1 MLENLRTLGRVIRT
15 LATKDPV
22 TRVRRFYEIQS
33 PDVEFAA
40 RDTRY
45 MNVGWWEDGV
55 TSLDVAGEALAMKL
69 ADAAGFKPDDTV
81 LDVGFGYGDQDF
93 AWLRDRR
100 VAKVYGINV
109 TPRHVEQAQQ
119 RAAREGLTEQTDF
132 RLGTATA
139 LPFEDGTF
147 DRVVALES
155 AFHFYPRSAFFAEA
169 FRVLK
174 PGGTLAT
181 ADIIPLS
188 GDTARASISSGPLS
202 FVKFSIPDENWHD
215 RRAYGEQLAAAGF
228 AKPEVHSIQ
237 ERTWEGWRVFQ
248 STRPSDPAFRA
259 AADPSSVKGMANHWR
274 DEELIKKE
282 IALLDYVIAV
292 AHKP

>member
-1 MLENLRTLGRVIRT
+1 MFENLRTLGRVIRT
-15 LATKDPV
+15 ITTKDPV
-22 TRVRRFYEIQS
+22 ARVRRFYEIQS

-40 RDTRY
+40 RTGRY
-45 MNVGWWEDGV
+45 MNVGYWEEGV
-55 TSLDVAGEALAMKL
+55 TSLDVAGEALATKL

-100 VAKVYGINV
+100 VAKVHGINV
-109 TPRHVEQAQQ
+109 TPRHVEHARE
-119 RAAREGLTEQTDF
+119 RAAREGLTEQADF
-132 RLGTATA
+132 QLGTATE
-139 LPFEDGTF
+139 LPFPDNTF

-155 AFHFYPRSAFFAEA
+155 AFHFHPRSAFFAEA

-188 GDTARASISSGPLS
+188 NETPRMSISSGPLS

-215 RRAYGEQLAAAGF
+215 RTVYAEQLTSAGF
-228 AKPEVHSIQ
+228 VNADVESIQ
-237 ERTWEGWRVFQ
+237 DRTWEGWRRFQ
-248 STRPSDPAFRA
+248 AARPNDPAFQA
-259 AADPSSVKGMANHWR
+259 AAERSAVKGMANHWR
-274 DEELIKKE
+274 DENLIKKE

-292 AHKP
+292 ARKP

>member
-15 LATKDPV
+15 LTTKDPV

-40 RDTRY
+40 RTGRY
-45 MNVGWWEDGV
+45 MNVGYWEEGV
-55 TSLDVAGEALAMKL
+55 TSLDVAGEALATKL

-100 VAKVYGINV
+100 VAKVHGINV
-109 TPRHVEQAQQ
+109 TPRHVEHARE
-119 RAAREGLTEQTDF
+119 RAAREGLTEQADF
-132 RLGTATA
+132 QLGTATE
-139 LPFEDGTF
+139 LPFPDNTF

-155 AFHFYPRSAFFAEA
+155 AFHFHPRSAFFAEA

-181 ADIIPLS
+181 ADIIPLRNE
-188 GDTARASISSGPLS
+188 TPRMSISSGPLS

-215 RRAYGEQLAAAGF
+215 RTVYAEQLTSAGF
-228 AKPEVHSIQ
+228 VNAEVESIQ
-237 ERTWEGWRVFQ
+237 DRTWEGWRRFQ
-248 STRPSDPAFRA
+248 AARPNDPAFQA
-259 AADPSSVKGMANHWR
+259 AADRSAVKGMANHWR
-274 DEELIKKE
+274 DENLIKKE

>member
-33 PDVEFAA
+33 PAVEFAA
-40 RDTRY
+40 RTTRY
-45 MNVGWWEDGV
+45 MNVGYWEEGV

-69 ADAAGFKPDDTV
+69 ADAAGFKPDDTI

-100 VAKVYGINV
+100 VAKVRGINV
-109 TPRHVEQAQQ
+109 TPRHVEHAQ
-119 RAAREGLTEQTDF
+119 RRAREEGVAEQLDF
-132 RLGTATA
+132 RLGSATE
-139 LPFEDGTF
+139 LPFADNTF

-155 AFHFYPRSAFFAEA
+155 AFHFYPRSAFFGEA

-188 GDTARASISSGPLS
+188 NDTARMSIKAGPLS

-215 RRAYGEQLAAAGF
+215 RARYAEQLTEAGF
-228 AKPEVHSIQ
+228 VNADVQSIQ
-237 ERTWEGWRVFQ
+237 DRTWEGWRQFQ
-248 STRPSDPAFRA
+248 VSRITDPAFLA
-259 AADPSSVKGMANHWR
+259 EADRSAVKGMANHWR

-282 IALLDYVIAV
+282 LALLDYVIAV

>member
-22 TRVRRFYEIQS
+22 ARVRRFYEIQS

-40 RDTRY
+40 RTSRY
-45 MNVGWWEDGV
+45 MNVGYWEEGV
-55 TSLDVAGEALAMKL
+55 TSLDVAGEALATKL

-100 VAKVYGINV
+100 VAKVHGINV
-109 TPRHVEQAQQ
+109 TPRHVEHARE
-119 RAAREGLTEQTDF
+119 RASREGLAEQAEF
-132 RLGTATA
+132 QLGTATE
-139 LPFEDGTF
+139 LPFPDNTF

-155 AFHFYPRSAFFAEA
+155 AFHFHPRSAFFAEA

-181 ADIIPLS
+181 ADIIPLRNE
-188 GDTARASISSGPLS
+188 TPRMSISSGPLS

-215 RRAYGEQLAAAGF
+215 RTVYAGQLTAAGF
-228 AKPEVHSIQ
+228 VNAEVQSIQ
-237 ERTWEGWRVFQ
+237 DRTWEGWRRFQ
-248 STRPSDPAFRA
+248 AARPHDPAFQA
-259 AADPSSVKGMANHWR
+259 AAERSAVKGMANHWR
-274 DEELIKKE
+274 DENLIKKE

>member
-1 MLENLRTLGRVIRT
+1 MFENMRMLGRVIRT

-40 RDTRY
+40 RTTRY
-45 MNVGWWEDGV
+45 MNVGYWEEGV

-69 ADAAGFKPDDTV
+69 ADAAGFKPDDTI

-93 AWLRDRR
+93 AWLRERR
-100 VAKVYGINV
+100 VAKVYGINI
-109 TPRHVEQAQQ
+109 TPRHIEHAQA
-119 RAAREGLTEQTDF
+119 RARTEGFAEQTDF
-132 RLGTATA
+132 RLATATE
-139 LPFEDGTF
+139 LPFEDNTF

-169 FRVLK
+169 YRVLK

-181 ADIIPLS
+181 ADIIPLR
-188 GDTARASISSGPLS
+188 DDVERMKLASGPVS

-215 RRAYGEQLAAAGF
+215 RAGYAEQLRAAGF
-228 AKPEVHSIQ
+228 ATVDVQSIQ
-237 ERTWEGWRVFQ
+237 DRTWEGWRRFHVN
-248 STRPSDPAFRA
+248 RVKDPAFKA
-259 AADPSSVKGMANHWR
+259 AVDRSAVKGMANHWR
-274 DEELIKKE
+274 DEKLIKKE
-282 IALLDYVIAV
+282 LALLDYVIAV
-292 AHKP
+292 AHKS

>member
-40 RDTRY
+40 RSSRY
-45 MNVGWWEDGV
+45 MNVGYWEEGV
-55 TSLDVAGEALAMKL
+55 TSLDVAGEALAGKL
-69 ADAAGFKPDDTV
+69 ADAAGFKPDDTL

-100 VAKVYGINV
+100 VAKVHGINV
-109 TPRHVEQAQQ
+109 TPRHVEHARD
-119 RAAREGLTEQTDF
+119 RARREGLTGQTDF
-132 RLGTATA
+132 QLGTATE
-139 LPFEDGTF
+139 LPFPDDTF

-181 ADIIPLS
+181 ADIIPLN
-188 GDTARASISSGPLS
+188 GGTPRMSISSGPLS

-215 RRAYGEQLAAAGF
+215 RSVYAEQLTAAGF
-228 AKPEVHSIQ
+228 VNPDVQSIQ
-237 ERTWEGWRVFQ
+237 DRTWEGWRRFQ
-248 STRPSDPAFRA
+248 AARPDDPAFQA
-259 AADPSSVKGMANHWR
+259 AAERSAVKGMANHWR
-274 DEELIKKE
+274 DENLIKKE

>member
-1 MLENLRTLGRVIRT
+1 MFENLRTLGRVIRT
-15 LATKDPV
+15 LTTKDPV

-33 PDVEFAA
+33 PGVEFAA
-40 RDTRY
+40 RTTRY
-45 MNVGWWEDGV
+45 MNVGYWEDGV

-81 LDVGFGYGDQDF
+81 VDVGFGYGDQDF

-100 VAKVYGINV
+100 VAKVHGINV
-109 TPRHVEQAQQ
+109 TPRHVEYAQE
-119 RAAREGLTEQTDF
+119 RARREGVAERAEFQ
-132 RLGTATA
+132 LGDALA
-139 LPFEDGTF
+139 LPFADGSV

-155 AFHFYPRSAFFAEA
+155 AFHFHPRSAFFAEA

-188 GDTARASISSGPLS
+188 NDTPRMSINSGPLS
-202 FVKFSIPDENWHD
+202 FVKFSLPEENWHD
-215 RRAYGEQLAAAGF
+215 RARYAEELTAAGF
-228 AKPEVHSIQ
+228 ANVDVSSI
-237 ERTWEGWRVFQ
+237 RDRAWEGWRQFQ
-248 STRPSDPAFRA
+248 ASRPSDPAFRA
-259 AADPSSVKGMANHWR
+259 EAEASAVKGMANNWR
-274 DEELIKKE
+274 NEELIKKE
-282 IALLDYVIAV
+282 MELLDYVIAV

>member
-1 MLENLRTLGRVIRT
+1 MLENMRTLGRLIRT
-15 LATKDPV
+15 LTTKDPV

-33 PDVEFAA
+33 PGVEFAA
-40 RDTRY
+40 RTTRY
-45 MNVGWWEDGV
+45 MNVGYWEEGV

-100 VAKVYGINV
+100 VAKVHGINV
-109 TPRHVEQAQQ
+109 TPRHVEHAQARAREEGLAEQAQFQ
-119 RAAREGLTEQTDF
+119 V
-132 RLGTATA
+132 GTATA
-139 LPFEDGTF
+139 LPFEDNTF

-188 GDTARASISSGPLS
+188 NGTPRMSISAGPLS

-215 RRAYGEQLAAAGF
+215 RAGYAEQLTAAGF
-228 AKPEVHSIQ
+228 VNADVQSIQ
-237 ERTWEGWRVFQ
+237 DRTWEGWRQFQ
-248 STRPSDPAFRA
+248 ASRPSDPAFQAEVERSA
-259 AADPSSVKGMANHWR
+259 VKGMANHWR
-274 DEELIKKE
+274 DEKLIKKE
-282 IALLDYVIAV
+282 LALLDYVIAV
-292 AHKP
+292 GHKS

>member
-1 MLENLRTLGRVIRT
+1 MLENLRTLGRVVRT

-45 MNVGWWEDGV
+45 MNFGWWEEGV
-55 TSLDVAGEALAMKL
+55 TSIDVAGEALAMQL
-69 ADAAGFKPDDTV
+69 ADAAGFKPDDTI

-100 VAKVYGINV
+100 VSKVSGINI
-109 TPRHVEQAQQ
+109 TPRHVEHARQ
-119 RAAREGLTEQTDF
+119 RAEREGLAERTDF
-132 RLGTATA
+132 RLGSATT

-155 AFHFYPRSAFFAEA
+155 AFHFHPRSAFFAEA
-169 FRVLK
+169 FRVLR
-174 PGGTLAT
+174 PGGVLAT
-181 ADIIPLS
+181 ADIIPLD
-188 GDTARASISSGPLS
+188 GDTARMSIRSGPLS

-215 RRAYGEQLAAAGF
+215 RAGYADQLTGAGF
-228 AKPEVHSIQ
+228 ANPEVRSI
-237 ERTWEGWRVFQ
+237 RDHTWDGWRRYQ
-248 STRPSDPAFRA
+248 TARPGDPAFQA
-259 AADPSSVKGMANHWR
+259 AVEPGVVKGMANNWR
-274 DEELIKKE
+274 DQELIKKE
-282 IALLDYVIAV
+282 IGLLDYVIAV

>member
-40 RDTRY
+40 RTSRY
-45 MNVGWWEDGV
+45 MNVGYWEEGV
-55 TSLDVAGEALAMKL
+55 TSLDVAGEALATKL

-100 VAKVYGINV
+100 VAKVHGINV
-109 TPRHVEQAQQ
+109 TPRHVEHARE
-119 RAAREGLTEQTDF
+119 RAGREGLAEQAEF
-132 RLGTATA
+132 QLGTATE
-139 LPFEDGTF
+139 LPFPDNTF

-155 AFHFYPRSAFFAEA
+155 AFHFHPRSAFFAEA

-188 GDTARASISSGPLS
+188 NETPRMSISSGPLS

-215 RRAYGEQLAAAGF
+215 RTVYAGQLTSAGF
-228 AKPEVHSIQ
+228 VNAEVQSIQ
-237 ERTWEGWRVFQ
+237 ERTWEGWRRFQ
-248 STRPSDPAFRA
+248 AARPSDPAFQA
-259 AADPSSVKGMANHWR
+259 AAERSAVKGMANHWR
-274 DEELIKKE
+274 DENLIKKE